1 MFRILFFLILVLAL
15 AFGFAWLA
23 DRPGD
28 MVITFGDMRI
38 ELTLMVAAVALVG
51 AVAAVMVTWWVI
63 KGLWNSPHTV
73 RRYFRAR
80 KRDRGYQSLS
90 TGMIAA
96 GAGDTAAARLMVKQA
111 AGLLAVDQEPL
122 IKLLDAQ
129 TTLLEGDHDGA
140 RGKFE
145 AMLDDPETRLL
156 GLRGLYLEA
165 ERVGNREAAHE
176 FAERAVE
183 INPQLGWAGTA
194 ALQLKTLAGNWD
206 GALQMLEGQ
215 RRAGLLAKPE
225 IKRRRAVL
233 LTARAM
239 NLLESNPAEAR
250 NAAAAASKL
259 APDLVPAAVTAA
271 EAMVRLGE
279 LRKAASLLERA
290 WKKQAH
296 PEIANAYV
304 HARAGD
310 SAQDR
315 LKRARKLQTMRT
327 NNPESQM
334 AVAQAALAAGEYR
347 EAREALDAVIRTG
360 PRESAWLLL
369 ADVEEA
375 ETGDQ
380 GRVRAWLAKAV
391 RAPRDPAWT
400 ADGYVS
406 ERWLPASP
414 VTGEIDAFQ
423 WKIPVEQIAP
433 VVDAAKDIQDARPV
447 DPAELAV
454 PIMPPPKEPEPDEA
468 QAEADAVL
476 STDVAED
483 PEPEVS
489 DPQDEQ
495 AAAPVEEAA
504 QEDDVAEAEIV
515 SDAPAPEQVEPPEQE
530 KTPEHVTEAE
540 DTAGS
545 DERAE
550 TDDTAVP
557 DDAAVPVGEP
567 DVPDETTDDESG
579 ETKLPLPRP
588 PDDPGLDP
596 DAEPDKPRRFR
607 LF

>member
-1 MFRILFFLILVLAL
+1 MTVRILFFLVLVLAI

-38 ELTLMVAAVALVG
+38 ELTLMVAAVALV
-51 AVAAVMVTWWVI
+51 ATVATIMITWWVI

-96 GAGDTAAARLMVKQA
+96 GAGDTAAARNMVKQA
-111 AGLLAVDQEPL
+111 AGLLSVDQEPL

-129 TTLLEGDHDGA
+129 TTLLEGDHEGA

-165 ERVGNREAAHE
+165 ERIGNREAAHE
-176 FAERAVE
+176 FAERAVKQ
-183 INPQLGWAGTA
+183 NPQLGWAGTA
-194 ALQLKTLAGNWD
+194 ALQLKTLAGDWD
-206 GALQMLEGQ
+206 GALAMLENQ
-215 RRAGLLAKPE
+215 RTAGVLPKPE
-225 IKRRRAVL
+225 IKRKRAVL
-233 LTARAM
+233 QTARAM
-239 NLLESNPAEAR
+239 ALLEANPAEAR
-250 NAAAAASKL
+250 NAATAAAKL

-271 EAMVRLGE
+271 EAMMRLGE
-279 LRKAASLLERA
+279 VRKAASLLEKA
-290 WKKQAH
+290 WKKQPH
-296 PEIANAYV
+296 PDIANAYV
-304 HARAGD
+304 NVRAGD
-310 SAQDR
+310 SSHDR
-315 LKRARKLQTMRT
+315 LTRAEKLLALRS

-347 EAREALDAVIRTG
+347 QAREALEAVIRTG

-414 VTGEIDAFQ
+414 VTGDIDAFQ
-423 WKIPVEQIAP
+423 WRVPVEQIAP
-433 VVDAAKDIQDARPV
+433 VVEGGKDVQAPEPV
-447 DPAELAV
+447 DPAELAI
-454 PIMPPPKEPEPDEA
+454 PIMPPPAPEPPVEDKPAATAEPDAAMEDASVDAAAQDDSVASEA
-468 QAEADAVL
+468 ETVIDAEV
-476 STDVAED
+476 VAE
-483 PEPEVS
+483 EK
-489 DPQDEQ
+489 
-495 AAAPVEEAA
+495 
-504 QEDDVAEAEIV
+504 
-515 SDAPAPEQVEPPEQE
+515 PAPEAENVAAPEQAVE
-530 KTPEHVTEAE
+530 TETEPEAGAE
-540 DTAGS
+540 DTAQADDGTS
-545 DERAE
+545 EAEKQNTDEDE
-550 TDDTAVP
+550 
-557 DDAAVPVGEP
+557 AA
-567 DVPDETTDDESG
+567 
-579 ETKLPLPRP
+579 LLQRM
-588 PDDPGLDP
+588 PDDPGP
-596 DAEPDKPRRFR
+596 DAATDAEEEQPRGFR

>member
-1 MFRILFFLILVLAL
+1 MVRILLFLIVVLAI
-15 AFGFAWLA
+15 AGGFAWLA

-28 MVITFGDMRI
+28 MVITLGDMRI
-38 ELTLMVAAVALVG
+38 ELTLMVAAVALV
-51 AVAAVMVTWWVI
+51 ATVAAIMIAWWVI

-96 GAGDTAAARLMVKQA
+96 GAGDTVAARRMVKQA
-111 AGLLAVDQEPL
+111 AGLLSADQEPL

-129 TTLLEGDHDGA
+129 TTLLEGDHESA

-145 AMLDDPETRLL
+145 AMLDDPETRTL

-165 ERVGNREAAHE
+165 ERAGNREAAHE
-176 FAERAVE
+176 FAERAVA

-194 ALQLKTLAGNWD
+194 ALQFKTLAGDWD
-206 GALQMLEGQ
+206 GALKVLDGQ
-215 RRAGLLAKPE
+215 RTSGVVQKPE
-225 IKRRRAVL
+225 AKRKRAVL
-233 LTARAM
+233 LTAQAM
-239 NLLESNPAEAR
+239 NMLDASPAEAR
-250 NAAAAASKL
+250 NAAQSAAKL

-271 EAMVRLGE
+271 DAMIRLGE
-279 LRKAASLLERA
+279 LRKAASLLEKA
-290 WKKQAH
+290 WKKDPH
-296 PEIANAYV
+296 PDIAQAYV

-310 SAQDR
+310 SVADR
-315 LKRARKLQTMRT
+315 LKRANKLLAMRP

-347 EAREALDAVIRTG
+347 QAREALEAVIRTG

-414 VTGEIDAFQ
+414 VTGEIDAFK
-423 WKIPVEQIAP
+423 WKVPVEQIGP
-433 VVDAAKDIQDARPV
+433 VIEAKDVEKPEPV
-447 DPAELAV
+447 DPADLAV
-454 PIMPPPKEPEPDEA
+454 PIMPPPPPPEVFEAPQPLAEPVAEPDPEENTVEPAAAEEVTEVEVIGDAAPEPEPQSEPA
-468 QAEADAVL
+468 
-476 STDVAED
+476 
-483 PEPEVS
+483 PEPEPKP
-489 DPQDEQ
+489 D
-495 AAAPVEEAA
+495 AAPEPAKPEKPEPEADTGAGESETPPAEETGATNGPDEDEAA
-504 QEDDVAEAEIV
+504 RLA
-515 SDAPAPEQVEPPEQE
+515 
-530 KTPEHVTEAE
+530 
-540 DTAGS
+540 
-545 DERAE
+545 R
-550 TDDTAVP
+550 
-557 DDAAVPVGEP
+557 
-567 DVPDETTDDESG
+567 
-579 ETKLPLPRP
+579 L
-588 PDDPGLDP
+588 PDDPGP
-596 DAEPDKPRRFR
+596 DAGDEDDKPRRFR